1 MGVEIKGLTVPALL
15 IKLDPSKSL
24 QENIDELKHKL
35 SSVFFKGSY
44 AVVDYNGLE
53 LNEESKAEIEKV
65 LKGFNASVL
74 GFQNTKN
81 NKESLKGVSQK
92 KSLKIINKTLRS
104 GQKVEYDGDVLI
116 LGDVNSD
123 AYVVSS
129 GSVIVMGNLRGVV
142 HAGANG
148 DETAVV
154 MALKLRPQQIRISN
168 YIARSPDEPD
178 DEAEESNSPEIAY
191 IENNAIVID
200 KI

>member
-24 QENIDELKHKL
+24 QENIDELKQKL
-35 SSVFFKGSY
+35 SSAFFKGSY

-53 LNEESKAEIEKV
+53 LNEESKVEIEKV
-65 LKGFNASVL
+65 LKDFNASVL

-81 NKESLKGVSQK
+81 NKESLKGVAQK

-116 LGDVNSD
+116 LGDVNPD
-123 AYVVSS
+123 AYIVSS

-148 DETAVV
+148 DETAII

-168 YIARSPDEPD
+168 CIARSPD
-178 DEAEESNSPEIAY
+178 DESQR
-191 IENNAIVID
+191 V
-200 KI
+200 

>member
-1 MGVEIKGLTVPALL
+1 MGIEIKGLTVPALL

-65 LKGFNASVL
+65 LKDFNASVL

-154 MALKLRPQQIRISN
+154 MALKLGPQQIRISN

-178 DEAEESNSPEIAY
+178 DEAKESNSPEIAY